1 MANQRGDTQAKILA
15 YIEKATLQKGYPP
28 SVREICDA
36 TGLKSTST
44 VHGHL
49 IRLEKK
55 GLLYRDSMKPR
66 AISVPSDHQM
76 YRTEMINVP
85 IVGRVSAGT
94 PILATENIEDYI
106 ALPQSM
112 LGEGEHYV
120 LGVRGESMIE
130 AGIMDGDYV
139 VVRKQPTAYNGD
151 IVVAMVED
159 DATVKRFYRENGHFR
174 LQPENPT
181 NGADH
186 RPGGNDPWQGRFPI
200 PYFLTFLIRM
210 ELNERDVVGSFPSS
224 SSGRHCRLCD
234 WH

>member
-28 SVREICDA
+28 SVREICDS

-85 IVGRVSAGT
+85 IVGRVSAGS

-174 LQPENPT
+174 LQPENST
-181 NGADH
+181 ME
-186 RPGGNDPWQGRFPI
+186 PI
-200 PYFLTFLIRM
+200 IVPEVTILGK
-210 ELNERDVVGSFPSS
+210 VVSLYRIF
-224 SSGRHCRLCD
+224 
-234 WH
+234 

>member
-85 IVGRVSAGT
+85 IVGRVSAGS

-106 ALPQSM
+106 ALPRSM

-174 LQPENPT
+174 LQPENST
-181 NGADH
+181 ME
-186 RPGGNDPWQGRFPI
+186 PI
-200 PYFLTFLIRM
+200 IVPEVTILGK
-210 ELNERDVVGSFPSS
+210 VVSLYRIF
-224 SSGRHCRLCD
+224 
-234 WH
+234 

>member
-1 MANQRGDTQAKILA
+1 MANQLGDTQAKILA

-85 IVGRVSAGT
+85 IVGRVSAGS

-174 LQPENPT
+174 LQPENST
-181 NGADH
+181 ME
-186 RPGGNDPWQGRFPI
+186 PI
-200 PYFLTFLIRM
+200 IVPEVTILGK
-210 ELNERDVVGSFPSS
+210 VVSLYRIF
-224 SSGRHCRLCD
+224 
-234 WH
+234 

>member
-159 DATVKRFYRENGHFR
+159 DATVKRVYRENGHFR

-181 NGADH
+181 ME
-186 RPGGNDPWQGRFPI
+186 PI
-200 PYFLTFLIRM
+200 IVPEVTILGK
-210 ELNERDVVGSFPSS
+210 VVSLYRIF
-224 SSGRHCRLCD
+224 
-234 WH
+234 

>member
-85 IVGRVSAGT
+85 IVGRVSAGS

-130 AGIMDGDYV
+130 AGFMDGDYV

-174 LQPENPT
+174 LQPENST
-181 NGADH
+181 ME
-186 RPGGNDPWQGRFPI
+186 PI
-200 PYFLTFLIRM
+200 IVPEVTILGK
-210 ELNERDVVGSFPSS
+210 VVSLYRIF
-224 SSGRHCRLCD
+224 
-234 WH
+234 

>member
-1 MANQRGDTQAKILA
+1 MSNSRGDTQAKILA

-28 SVREICDA
+28 SVREICEA

-66 AISVPSDHQM
+66 AISVPADHQA
-76 YRTEMINVP
+76 YRADMVQVP
-85 IVGRVSAGT
+85 VVGRVTAGV

-112 LGEGEHYV
+112 IGSGEHFI
-120 LGVRGESMIE
+120 LSVRGESMIN
-130 AGIMDGDYV
+130 AGILDGDYV
-139 VVRKQPTAYNGD
+139 IVRKQNEAFNGD
-151 IVVAMVED
+151 IVIAMIED
-159 DATVKRFYRENGHFR
+159 EATVKRYYKENGVFR

-181 NGADH
+181 MEPIIVPELTILGKVVSLY
-186 RPGGNDPWQGRFPI
+186 RF
-200 PYFLTFLIRM
+200 Y
-210 ELNERDVVGSFPSS
+210 
-224 SSGRHCRLCD
+224 
-234 WH
+234 

>member
-1 MANQRGDTQAKILA
+1 
-15 YIEKATLQKGYPP
+15 
-28 SVREICDA
+28 
-36 TGLKSTST
+36 
-44 VHGHL
+44 
-49 IRLEKK
+49 
-55 GLLYRDSMKPR
+55 
-66 AISVPSDHQM
+66 
-76 YRTEMINVP
+76 MINVP

-181 NGADH
+181 ME
-186 RPGGNDPWQGRFPI
+186 PI
-200 PYFLTFLIRM
+200 IVPEVTILGK
-210 ELNERDVVGSFPSS
+210 VVSLYRIF
-224 SSGRHCRLCD
+224 
-234 WH
+234 

>member
-55 GLLYRDSMKPR
+55 GLLFRDSMKPR

-76 YRTEMINVP
+76 FRTEMINVP

-181 NGADH
+181 ME
-186 RPGGNDPWQGRFPI
+186 PI
-200 PYFLTFLIRM
+200 IVPEVTILGK
-210 ELNERDVVGSFPSS
+210 VVSLYRIF
-224 SSGRHCRLCD
+224 
-234 WH
+234 

>member
-1 MANQRGDTQAKILA
+1 MAGQRGDTQARILA

-66 AISVPSDHQM
+66 AISVPADHQM
-76 YRTEMINVP
+76 YRSEMINVP
-85 IVGRVSAGT
+85 IVGRVTAGT

-106 ALPQSM
+106 ALPQTM

-151 IVVAMVED
+151 IVVAMIED

-181 NGADH
+181 ME
-186 RPGGNDPWQGRFPI
+186 PI
-200 PYFLTFLIRM
+200 IVPEVTILGKVISLYRIF
-210 ELNERDVVGSFPSS
+210 
-224 SSGRHCRLCD
+224 
-234 WH
+234 

>member
-85 IVGRVSAGT
+85 IVGRVSAGS

-159 DATVKRFYRENGHFR
+159 DATVKRFTGKRSLPSSAGKLDH
-174 LQPENPT
+174 
-181 NGADH
+181 GANH
-186 RPGGNDPWQGRFPI
+186 CPRSNDSWQGRI
-200 PYFLTFLIRM
+200 SVPYFLIFY
-210 ELNERDVVGSFPSS
+210 EWS
-224 SSGRHCRLCD
+224 
-234 WH
+234 

>member
-106 ALPQSM
+106 ALPQNM

-181 NGADH
+181 ME
-186 RPGGNDPWQGRFPI
+186 PI
-200 PYFLTFLIRM
+200 IVPEVTILGK
-210 ELNERDVVGSFPSS
+210 VVSLYRIF
-224 SSGRHCRLCD
+224 
-234 WH
+234 

>member
-1 MANQRGDTQAKILA
+1 
-15 YIEKATLQKGYPP
+15 
-28 SVREICDA
+28 
-36 TGLKSTST
+36 
-44 VHGHL
+44 
-49 IRLEKK
+49 
-55 GLLYRDSMKPR
+55 
-66 AISVPSDHQM
+66 
-76 YRTEMINVP
+76 MINVP
-85 IVGRVSAGT
+85 IVGRVSAGS

-174 LQPENPT
+174 LQPENST
-181 NGADH
+181 ME
-186 RPGGNDPWQGRFPI
+186 PI
-200 PYFLTFLIRM
+200 IVPEVTILGK
-210 ELNERDVVGSFPSS
+210 VVSLYRIF
-224 SSGRHCRLCD
+224 
-234 WH
+234 

>member
-76 YRTEMINVP
+76 YRT
-85 IVGRVSAGT
+85 
-94 PILATENIEDYI
+94 
-106 ALPQSM
+106 
-112 LGEGEHYV
+112 
-120 LGVRGESMIE
+120 
-130 AGIMDGDYV
+130 
-139 VVRKQPTAYNGD
+139 
-151 IVVAMVED
+151 
-159 DATVKRFYRENGHFR
+159 
-174 LQPENPT
+174 
-181 NGADH
+181 
-186 RPGGNDPWQGRFPI
+186 GNDQRANRGPCQRWL
-200 PYFLTFLIRM
+200 PYF
-210 ELNERDVVGSFPSS
+210 GH
-224 SSGRHCRLCD
+224 GKH
-234 WH
+234 